1 MKGTYEKHWARHNLK
16 DSLKGM
22 GYAFYSIEQIARIES
37 KLNLILKKLEGIESW
52 NTDLN

>member
-1 MKGTYEKHWARHNLK
+1 MKGTYEKHWAK

>member
-16 DSLKGM
+16 NSLKGI

-37 KLNLILKKLEGIESW
+37 KLNLILKKLDDFEK
-52 NTDLN
+52 

>member
-16 DSLKGM
+16 DSLKGTYPL

-37 KLNLILKKLEGIESW
+37 KLNLILKKLE
-52 NTDLN
+52 DLN